1 MCARRKQS
9 VIFKIDRTMNYF
21 LLAETDFFR
30 LINEAGDCNM
40 ETAYTAFAT
49 QVIELCN
56 GSMDANLTV
65 IALAY
70 IEIELQHHP
79 VRNLSEEKREIAAYV
94 SKALS
99 FVRKMQKFLAAPQ
112 VPPLTS
118 NIQPTIVPSAK
129 SETQKSLQWTGNTL
143 DLVEL
148 IYGLSEMGCIDNGE
162 TPLKVLAP
170 ALYEFFGLDTKE
182 CYRYYSAIKLRK
194 NPSRTYF
201 IDKMQKKLNE
211 KIRRDEELERMRR

>member
-1 MCARRKQS
+1 
-9 VIFKIDRTMNYF
+9 MNYF
-21 LLAETDFFR
+21 LLADTEFFR
-30 LINEAGDCNM
+30 RINEAGDCNM
-40 ETAYTAFAT
+40 ETAYMAFAN
-49 QVIELCN
+49 QVIELC
-56 GSMDANLTV
+56 GSIHASHTA

-79 VRNLSEEKREIAAYV
+79 VRLLSEERKEAAAYIG
-94 SKALS
+94 KALS
-99 FVRKMQKFLAAPQ
+99 FVRKMQKFLTTPQ
-112 VPPLTS
+112 VPPLIS
-118 NIQPTIVPSAK
+118 NIHPTHITAAK
-129 SETQKSLQWTGNTL
+129 SETPKSLQWTGNTL

>member
-1 MCARRKQS
+1 
-9 VIFKIDRTMNYF
+9 MNYF

-30 LINEAGDCNM
+30 RINEVGDCNM
-40 ETAYTAFAT
+40 EKAYTAFAT
-49 QVIELCN
+49 QVIELCI
-56 GSMDANLTV
+56 GSPDTNRTI

-79 VRNLSEEKREIAAYV
+79 VRNLPEEMKEIANYV

>member
-1 MCARRKQS
+1 MKEYSILTR
-9 VIFKIDRTMNYF
+9 
-21 LLAETDFFR
+21 TDFFGI
-30 LINEAGDCNM
+30 LNG
-40 ETAYTAFAT
+40 ETELSSACIHQAYHDFVEHIIECCMGRRAVDNVHVALAFA
-49 QVIELCN
+49 
-56 GSMDANLTV
+56 
-65 IALAY
+65 
-70 IEIELQHHP
+70 EIELRFLIDI
-79 VRNLSEEKREIAAYV
+79 VEEEMRIHAKKAIA
-94 SKALS
+94 
-99 FVRKMQKFLAAPQ
+99 FIRKMMQLASQHYAE

-118 NIQPTIVPSAK
+118 NIHPTNITAAK
-129 SETQKSLQWTGNTL
+129 SETPTSLQWTGNTL

-162 TPLKVLAP
+162 TPLKALAP

>member
-1 MCARRKQS
+1 MKEYSILTR
-9 VIFKIDRTMNYF
+9 
-21 LLAETDFFR
+21 TDFFGI
-30 LINEAGDCNM
+30 LNG
-40 ETAYTAFAT
+40 ETELTSACIHQAYHDFVEHIIECCMGRRAVENVHVALAFA
-49 QVIELCN
+49 
-56 GSMDANLTV
+56 
-65 IALAY
+65 
-70 IEIELQHHP
+70 EIELRFLIDI
-79 VRNLSEEKREIAAYV
+79 VEEELRIHAKKAIA
-94 SKALS
+94 
-99 FVRKMQKFLAAPQ
+99 FIRKMMQLANQYAE

>member
-1 MCARRKQS
+1 
-9 VIFKIDRTMNYF
+9 MNYF

-56 GSMDANLTV
+56 GGMDMNLTV

-99 FVRKMQKFLAAPQ
+99 FVRKMQKFLATPQ
-112 VPPLTS
+112 VPPLISANNATDS
-118 NIQPTIVPSAK
+118 RRQP
-129 SETQKSLQWTGNTL
+129 
-143 DLVEL
+143 
-148 IYGLSEMGCIDNGE
+148 
-162 TPLKVLAP
+162 P
-170 ALYEFFGLDTKE
+170 AMDGQCHRPRGTY
-182 CYRYYSAIKLRK
+182 LRH
-194 NPSRTYF
+194 
-201 IDKMQKKLNE
+201 
-211 KIRRDEELERMRR
+211 RRDGLHQQRQHAAQTACPAPLQDIRG

>member
-1 MCARRKQS
+1 
-9 VIFKIDRTMNYF
+9 MNYF
-21 LLAETDFFR
+21 LLAETEFFR
-30 LINEAGDCNM
+30 RINEAGDCNM

-49 QVIELCN
+49 QVIELCSGN
-56 GSMDANLTV
+56 VDTNRTI

-79 VRNLSEEKREIAAYV
+79 VRNLPEEKKEIANYV

>member
-1 MCARRKQS
+1 
-9 VIFKIDRTMNYF
+9 
-21 LLAETDFFR
+21 
-30 LINEAGDCNM
+30 M
-40 ETAYTAFAT
+40 ETAYMAFAN
-49 QVIELCN
+49 QVIELC
-56 GSMDANLTV
+56 GSSHASHTA

-79 VRNLSEEKREIAAYV
+79 VRLLSEERKEAAAYIG
-94 SKALS
+94 KALS
-99 FVRKMQKFLAAPQ
+99 FVRKMQKFLTTPQ
-112 VPPLTS
+112 VPPLIS
-118 NIQPTIVPSAK
+118 NIHPTHITAAK
-129 SETQKSLQWTGNTL
+129 SETPKSLQWTGNTL

>member
-1 MCARRKQS
+1 MKEYSILTR
-9 VIFKIDRTMNYF
+9 
-21 LLAETDFFR
+21 TDFFGI
-30 LINEAGDCNM
+30 LNG
-40 ETAYTAFAT
+40 ETELSSACIHQAYHDFVEHIIECCMGRRAVDNVHVALAFA
-49 QVIELCN
+49 
-56 GSMDANLTV
+56 
-65 IALAY
+65 
-70 IEIELQHHP
+70 EIELRFLIDI
-79 VRNLSEEKREIAAYV
+79 VEEEMRIHAKKAIA
-94 SKALS
+94 
-99 FVRKMQKFLAAPQ
+99 FIRKMMQLASQHYAE

-118 NIQPTIVPSAK
+118 NIHPTNITAAK
-129 SETQKSLQWTGNTL
+129 SETPKSLQWTGNTL

>member
-1 MCARRKQS
+1 MKEYSILTR
-9 VIFKIDRTMNYF
+9 
-21 LLAETDFFR
+21 TDFFGI
-30 LINEAGDCNM
+30 LNG
-40 ETAYTAFAT
+40 ETELASACIHQAYHDFVEHIIECCMGRRAVDNVHVALAFA
-49 QVIELCN
+49 
-56 GSMDANLTV
+56 
-65 IALAY
+65 
-70 IEIELQHHP
+70 EIELRFLIDIVEEEMRIHAKKAIAFIRKMMQLASQHH
-79 VRNLSEEKREIAAYV
+79 SE
-94 SKALS
+94 
-99 FVRKMQKFLAAPQ
+99 

-118 NIQPTIVPSAK
+118 KIHPTHITAAK
-129 SETQKSLQWTGNTL
+129 SETPKSLQWTGNTL

-182 CYRYYSAIKLRK
+182 CYYSAIKLRK

-211 KIRRDEELERMRR
+211 KIRRDEELEQMRR

>member
-1 MCARRKQS
+1 MKEYSILTR
-9 VIFKIDRTMNYF
+9 
-21 LLAETDFFR
+21 TDFFGI
-30 LINEAGDCNM
+30 LNG
-40 ETAYTAFAT
+40 ETELSSACIHQAYHDFVEHIIECCMGRRAVDNVHVALAFA
-49 QVIELCN
+49 
-56 GSMDANLTV
+56 
-65 IALAY
+65 
-70 IEIELQHHP
+70 EIELRFLIDI
-79 VRNLSEEKREIAAYV
+79 VEEEMRIHAKKAIA
-94 SKALS
+94 
-99 FVRKMQKFLAAPQ
+99 FIRKMMQLASQHYAE

-118 NIQPTIVPSAK
+118 NIHPTNITAAK
-129 SETQKSLQWTGNTL
+129 SETPKSLQWTGNTL

-211 KIRRDEELERMRR
+211 KIQRDEELKRMRR

>member
-1 MCARRKQS
+1 MLS
-9 VIFKIDRTMNYF
+9 VDQLEDKLID
-21 LLAETDFFR
+21 L
-30 LINEAGDCNM
+30 
-40 ETAYTAFAT
+40 AFAEDIGDGDHT
-49 QVIELCN
+49 TLCCIPE
-56 GSMDANLTV
+56 DAMGKSHLLIKEDGVLAGVEMAKKVFARFDPTMKV
-65 IALAY
+65 EVLLQDGTHVKKGDIAMIVEGKTRSL
-70 IEIELQHHP
+70 LQT
-79 VRNLSEEKREIAAYV
+79 E
-94 SKALS
+94 
-99 FVRKMQKFLAAPQ
+99 
-112 VPPLTS
+112 
-118 NIQPTIVPSAK
+118 
-129 SETQKSLQWTGNTL
+129 KSLQWTGNTL

-148 IYGLSEMGCIDNGE
+148 VYGLSEMGCIDNGE

>member
-1 MCARRKQS
+1 MKEYSILTR
-9 VIFKIDRTMNYF
+9 
-21 LLAETDFFR
+21 TDFFGI
-30 LINEAGDCNM
+30 LNGEAELASACIHK
-40 ETAYTAFAT
+40 AYHDFVEHIIECCMGRRAVENVHVALAFA
-49 QVIELCN
+49 
-56 GSMDANLTV
+56 
-65 IALAY
+65 
-70 IEIELQHHP
+70 EIELRIHA
-79 VRNLSEEKREIAAYV
+79 KKAIA
-94 SKALS
+94 
-99 FVRKMQKFLAAPQ
+99 FIRKMMQLANQYAE

-118 NIQPTIVPSAK
+118 NIHPTNVPSVK

>member
-1 MCARRKQS
+1 MGNVHVA
-9 VIFKIDRTMNYF
+9 
-21 LLAETDFFR
+21 L
-30 LINEAGDCNM
+30 
-40 ETAYTAFAT
+40 AFA
-49 QVIELCN
+49 
-56 GSMDANLTV
+56 
-65 IALAY
+65 
-70 IEIELQHHP
+70 EIELRFLIDI
-79 VRNLSEEKREIAAYV
+79 VEEEMRIHAKKAIA
-94 SKALS
+94 
-99 FVRKMQKFLAAPQ
+99 FIRKMMQLASQHYAE

-118 NIQPTIVPSAK
+118 NIHPTNITAAK
-129 SETQKSLQWTGNTL
+129 SETPKSLQWTGNTL

-162 TPLKVLAP
+162 TPLKVIAP

>member
-1 MCARRKQS
+1 
-9 VIFKIDRTMNYF
+9 
-21 LLAETDFFR
+21 
-30 LINEAGDCNM
+30 M
-40 ETAYTAFAT
+40 ETAYMAFAN
-49 QVIELCN
+49 QVIELC
-56 GSMDANLTV
+56 GSIHASHTA

-79 VRNLSEEKREIAAYV
+79 VRLLSEERKEAAAYIG
-94 SKALS
+94 KALS
-99 FVRKMQKFLAAPQ
+99 FVRKMQKFLTTPQ

-118 NIQPTIVPSAK
+118 NIYSTNITAAK
-129 SETQKSLQWTGNTL
+129 SETPKSLQWTGNTL

>member
-1 MCARRKQS
+1 
-9 VIFKIDRTMNYF
+9 MNYF
-21 LLAETDFFR
+21 LLAETEFFHR
-30 LINEAGDCNM
+30 INEAGDCNM
-40 ETAYTAFAT
+40 EKAYTAFAT
-49 QVIELCN
+49 QVIELCT
-56 GSMDANLTV
+56 GSPDTNRTI

-79 VRNLSEEKREIAAYV
+79 VRNLPEEKKEIANYV

-118 NIQPTIVPSAK
+118 NIQPTIVPSSK